1 MDSERILARI
11 GELRESRNAVI
22 LAHSYQP
29 PEIQDMADF
38 VGDSL
43 GLSRKAAE
51 TDAEVVVFCGVRFMA
66 ETASILSPA
75 KRILLPAPNAG
86 CPLADSMTAEDLR
99 LMQARHPDARAVVYV
114 NSSVEL
120 KAESWACCTSANA
133 VEVVDS
139 APGDSVIFG
148 PDRNLGIWVDG
159 HVDREVHIFEGACL
173 AHANADLDDLRGKM
187 ERWPDAEV
195 MSHPETPPAMWE
207 LSDFIGGTGDMIRR
221 VPESGAQRFIV
232 GTEEGMAYRLRTLY
246 PDREFVPGGRIWCEN
261 MKKISPADVLASL
274 EDLEPEVSVPPGIR
288 ERALEAVRRMTA
300 AG

>member
-1 MDSERILARI
+1 MDADLVLKRIDT
-11 GELRESRNAVI
+11 LRRSRDAVI

-29 PEIQDMADF
+29 PVIQDMADF

-51 TDAEVVVFCGVRFMA
+51 TEAEVVVFCGVRFMA
-66 ETASILSPA
+66 ETASILSPG
-75 KRILLPAPNAG
+75 KKVLLPAEDAG

-99 LMQARHPDARAVVYV
+99 GMKSEHPDAKAVVYV

-133 VEVVDS
+133 VDVVGS
-139 APGDSVIFG
+139 VPGEQAIFG
-148 PDRNLGIWVDG
+148 PDHNLGIWVDR
-159 HVDREVHIFEGACL
+159 HVEKRVHIFSGACL
-173 AHANADLDDLRGKM
+173 CHSNADLEDLRSKM

-221 VPESGAQRFIV
+221 VPESGARRFIV

-246 PDREFVPGGRIWCEN
+246 PDREFIPGGRIWCEN
-261 MKKISPADVLASL
+261 MKKIEPVDVLRSL
-274 EDLEPEVSVPPGIR
+274 ESSEPEVSVPAGLR
-288 ERALEAVRRMTA
+288 DRALEAVRRMTA
-300 AG
+300 TG

>member
-1 MDSERILARI
+1 MDSERILQRI
-11 GELRESRNAVI
+11 GELRKSRNAVI

-51 TDAEVVVFCGVRFMA
+51 TEAEVVVFCGVRFMA
-66 ETASILSPA
+66 ETASILSPR
-75 KRILLPAPNAG
+75 KKVLLPSTEAG

-99 LMQARHPDARAVVYV
+99 RMKSEYSGARAVVYV

-139 APGDSVIFG
+139 APGEQVIFG
-148 PDRNLGIWVDG
+148 PDRNLGLWVDR
-159 HVDREVHIFEGACL
+159 HVDKEVHVFRGACL
-173 AHANADLDDLRGKM
+173 SHARADLEDLREKM
-187 ERWPDAEV
+187 QSWPDAEV
-195 MSHPETPPAMWE
+195 ISHPETPPAMWE

-221 VPESGAQRFIV
+221 VPESGAGRFIV
-232 GTEEGMAYRLRTLY
+232 GTEEGMAYRLSTLY
-246 PDREFVPGGRIWCEN
+246 PDHEFLAAGRIWCEN
-261 MKKISPADVLASL
+261 MKKISPDDVLRSL
-274 EDLEPEVSVPPGIR
+274 ETLQPEVSVPPGLR

-300 AG
+300 GG

>member
-1 MDSERILARI
+1 LDSERILARI
-11 GELRESRNAVI
+11 GELRESRSAVI

-29 PEIQDMADF
+29 PEIQDLADF

-66 ETASILSPA
+66 ETASILSPH
-75 KRILLPAPNAG
+75 KKILLPSLDAG
-86 CPLADSMTAEDLR
+86 CPLADSMTADDLR
-99 LMQARHPDARAVVYV
+99 RMKARHPDSRAVVYV

-133 VEVVDS
+133 VEVVES
-139 APGDSVIFG
+139 VPGDSVIFG
-148 PDRNLGIWVDG
+148 PDHNLGTWVDR
-159 HVDREVHIFEGACL
+159 HVDKTVHIFRGACL
-173 AHANADLDDLRGKM
+173 CHANADLDDLRKKM
-187 ERWPDAEV
+187 ERWPEAEV

-221 VPESGAQRFIV
+221 VPQSGARRFLV

-246 PDREFVPGGRIWCEN
+246 PDRKFVPGGRIWCQN

-274 EDLEPEVSVPPGIR
+274 ERLEPEVSVPADLR
-288 ERALEAVRRMTA
+288 ERALEAVSRMTA